1 MTTSESRVTTHSE
14 QAGGKS
20 LRPEWASVEES
31 LHFAPDASDQV
42 VFVVERQPGRGNGLT
57 DPHADLD
64 RADDGAAFPHRI
76 ASAPHGDRDDGGLR
90 MDGHDE
96 AALLEGQQLPGAA
109 SSPFRKNEERLP

>member
-1 MTTSESRVTTHSE
+1 MATSVRRATKHSG

-20 LRPEWASVEES
+20 LRPERTRVEKS
-31 LHFAPDASDQV
+31 LHLAPDAPDQV
-42 VFVVERQPGRGNGLT
+42 VSVVERQPGRRNGLT
-57 DPHADLD
+57 DSHADLD